1 MTEGKKNLIQGL
13 FGEDD
18 IQEALKYLL
27 SGTIR
32 GMLVIEMGNHIGYV
46 CYERSG
52 EPNYLNFPCMQKE

>member
-32 GMLVIEMGNHIGYV
+32 GMLVIEMGNHLGYD

-52 EPNYLNFPCMQKE
+52 